1 MTISPARP
9 ETPPPTDGDEPGAGG
24 SARRGV
30 WSQLR
35 PLVLRLHFYAGV
47 FVAPFILVAAFTGL
61 LYTMSPQIESTAY
74 SAQLTVEPDGP
85 TLPLSEQV
93 AAARD
98 AHPDGQLVEVRPP
111 VAEDSSTRVV
121 FTDASVPDGYAMT
134 VFVDPHDARVLG
146 EVRSYG
152 QWLGI
157 RAQLDDLHRNLL
169 LGDVGRHYSEL
180 AASWLGV
187 VVLGGLALWFTKRR
201 RDRRLRRLLLPEP
214 AGAGGRG
221 QARRRTLSWHA
232 TLGVWVALG
241 ALMLSVSGLT
251 WSRYAGENIGDL
263 RTTMG
268 WDTPAVSTSL
278 DGSAPAHGGGH
289 HHGPS
294 GGADDAAITDGV
306 GIDGVTATARASGL
320 RAPLV
325 VTPPAEEGTAWKVA
339 ENKRSWPTWADA
351 VAVDPATGEVT
362 DTLRFADMPFM
373 AKMTRWV
380 IDAHMGLLFG
390 VANQLALAAVA
401 IALMVGIVLGYRSWW
416 QRRPTRG
423 DARVGRPPAR
433 GAWRRT
439 TWPVRIGVA
448 LVAVAAG
455 WFVPLLGLSLAAF
468 LLLDVALGWHRGR
481 ADRAD
486 PAASPEELVVG

>member
-1 MTISPARP
+1 MTLSPARP
-9 ETPPPTDGDEPGAGG
+9 ETPPTTSDDDSGHDGP
-24 SARRGV
+24 ARRGV

-47 FVAPFILVAAFTGL
+47 LVAPFILVAAFTGL
-61 LYTMSPQIESTAY
+61 LYTMSPQLESTAY

-98 AHPDGQLVEVRPP
+98 AHPDGELVEVRPP
-111 VAEDSSTRVV
+111 VDEDSSTRVV

-157 RAQLDDLHRNLL
+157 RAQLDDLHRNLM

-187 VVLGGLALWFTKRR
+187 VVLGGLALWFTRRR

-214 AGAGGRG
+214 VGTGGRG

-241 ALMLSVSGLT
+241 ALMLAVSGLT

-278 DGSAPAHGGGH
+278 DGSAPPHGDGH

-294 GGADDAAITDGV
+294 GADDAV
-306 GIDGVTATARASGL
+306 
-320 RAPLV
+320 
-325 VTPPAEEGTAWKVA
+325 
-339 ENKRSWPTWADA
+339 
-351 VAVDPATGEVT
+351 VT

-401 IALMVGIVLGYRSWW
+401 LGLMAGIVLGYRSWW

-423 DARVGRPPAR
+423 DARLGRPPGR

-439 TWPVRIGVA
+439 TWPVRVGIVVVTVA
-448 LVAVAAG
+448 LG

-468 LLLDVALGWHRGR
+468 LLVDVALGWRQAR
-481 ADRAD
+481 SDRRD
-486 PAASPEELVVG
+486 PSPTTPG